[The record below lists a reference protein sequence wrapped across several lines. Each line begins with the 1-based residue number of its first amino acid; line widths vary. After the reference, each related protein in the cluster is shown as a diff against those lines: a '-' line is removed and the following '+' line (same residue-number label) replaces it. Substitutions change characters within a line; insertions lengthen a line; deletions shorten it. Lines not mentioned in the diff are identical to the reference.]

1 MYTVSYTRKFEKS
14 LKLCK
19 KRGLDID
26 LAKSVITLL
35 AKSGKLPPE
44 YKPLKL
50 SGNYTGLWECHIKS
64 DWLLIWS
71 QNDTEL
77 LLLMTDTGSHSDLF

>member
-44 YKPLKL
+44 YKPHKL